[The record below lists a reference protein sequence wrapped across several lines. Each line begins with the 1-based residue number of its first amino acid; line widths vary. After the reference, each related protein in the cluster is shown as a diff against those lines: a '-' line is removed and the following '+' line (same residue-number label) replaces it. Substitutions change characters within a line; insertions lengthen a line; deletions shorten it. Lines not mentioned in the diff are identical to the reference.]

1 MHKYAR
7 LGTIL
12 SGAAVVGYGGYKL
25 GANDPA
31 PVDGQAPGAPAANAP
46 AGEGGIRY
54 ERWQDPREKAFTIE
68 VPVGWRTEGGV
79 FRTGAADIRRAWATT
94 SPDGAVYVSG
104 GDSEIPPFTVPNQTL
119 AIAGYSEGAW
129 WAPTQSRGERFLIRR
144 YMTGVEFASDYVT
157 GKFRGSCA
165 DFAVLDRRE
174 RPDAVAEL
182 NQLLSQFGSRG
193 LSVRVE
199 AGEVRF
205 TCNSGGRPL
214 EGYFLAATQRVSN
227 ELFAMW
233 SVPHLYGYLA
243 PPAQAKQAQAVLE
256 RMLAS
261 FELDQDWS
269 DKQDEENRQT
279 SHELKLENTVIMG
292 ILRRSWD
299 SRDPDQVIS
308 GIH

>member
-1 MHKYAR
+1 M
-7 LGTIL
+7 
-12 SGAAVVGYGGYKL
+12 
-25 GANDPA
+25 
-31 PVDGQAPGAPAANAP
+31 
-46 AGEGGIRY
+46 
-54 ERWQDPREKAFTIE
+54 
-68 VPVGWRTEGGV
+68 
-79 FRTGAADIRRAWATT
+79 
-94 SPDGAVYVSG
+94 
-104 GDSEIPPFTVPNQTL
+104 
-119 AIAGYSEGAW
+119 
-129 WAPTQSRGERFLIRR
+129 
-144 YMTGVEFASDYVT
+144 EFASDYVA
-157 GKFRGSCA
+157 GKFRGSCT
-165 DFAVLDRRE
+165 DFTLLDRRE

-243 PPAQAKQAQAVLE
+243 PPAEARQAQAVLE

-269 DKQDEENRQT
+269 DKQDEQNRQT

-292 ILRRSWD
+292 ILRRSWA
-299 SRDPDQVIS
+299 SRDPAPGHHWHSVSRTHGSWRNRPRTPAATTRAPLVRTSIGAPRLSNQHSAAIFAPHRDRHEPDKRSLLRRWHARVNRWT
-308 GIH
+308 GCDAH